1 MIERM
6 GHYLTAYIMNLNVII
21 SKIVFA
27 VTVSD
32 GPARGKSHY
41 VSPPGLPDLV
51 SWYITQ
57 NTTCVSIL
65 YVE

>member
-1 MIERM
+1 M
-6 GHYLTAYIMNLNVII
+6 GHYLTAYIISLNVII

-32 GPARGKSHY
+32 GPAGGKSHY
-41 VSPPGLPDLV
+41 VSPTGLQDLV
-51 SWYITQ
+51 SWCITQ
-57 NTTCVSIL
+57 NSACVSIL